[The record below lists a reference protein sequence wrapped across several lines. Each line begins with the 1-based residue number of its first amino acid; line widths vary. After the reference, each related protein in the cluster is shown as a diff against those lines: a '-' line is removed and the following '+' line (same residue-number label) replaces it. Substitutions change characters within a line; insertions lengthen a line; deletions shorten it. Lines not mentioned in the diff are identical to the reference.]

1 MWVWGRLARVCGGAD
16 EAGGAYRG
24 VGADRGICTWGEGD
38 FGDDANVA
46 SRRVGDEVADVGLGV
61 KAACAV
67 GWVCEAASYSE
78 GGRVPIGCWTGRL
91 CSCAGEKVEA
101 GDRDAPC
108 RVVGESP
115 VQDVEMIPGHDDE
128 EKLHVGHWPERVR

>member
-24 VGADRGICTWGEGD
+24 IGTDRGICTWGEGD

-61 KAACAV
+61 KAVCAV
-67 GWVCEAASYSE
+67 GWVYEAAS
-78 GGRVPIGCWTGRL
+78 
-91 CSCAGEKVEA
+91 
-101 GDRDAPC
+101 
-108 RVVGESP
+108 
-115 VQDVEMIPGHDDE
+115 
-128 EKLHVGHWPERVR
+128 